1 MAYEEYLGKQE
12 VRTDRI
18 HETPLV
24 AMAATLD
31 RPLAEI
37 TPDGSLP
44 PLWHWFFFQ
53 TWVPASEIG
62 PDGHPRR
69 GGFMPP
75 VHDLPRRMF
84 AGARTQF
91 PGKLFVGDTIKRTLT
106 IKKIDEKQGST
117 GRLMFVSVH
126 MQIEGPRGVAITE
139 EQDIVYRGL
148 DAPAVKPADPAA
160 AAPSFPAGTFTRELV
175 ADPVMLFRYSALTA
189 NGHRI
194 HYDRS
199 YVMGEEGYPGLIV
212 HGPLQASLLVDHL
225 QRNRPG
231 RRIASFGFRAQRP
244 VFDIAPFRLVGQ
256 ETGGKAALSTQDP
269 AGNVCMKAEATIE

>member
-1 MAYEEYLGKQE
+1 VAYDDYIGKQE
-12 VRTDRI
+12 VRTDQI
-18 HETPLV
+18 HETPLLG
-24 AMAATLD
+24 MAATLD
-31 RPLAEI
+31 RPLTEI

-53 TWVPASEIG
+53 TWVPASQIG

-84 AGARTQF
+84 AGSRVRF
-91 PGKLFVGDTIKRTLT
+91 PGKLFVGDRITRTQTIQS
-106 IKKIDEKQGST
+106 IAEKTGST
-117 GRLMFVSVH
+117 GRLVFVTVRVE
-126 MQIEGPRGVAITE
+126 IAGPKGLAIVE

-148 DAPAVKPADPAA
+148 DAPAVKAAEPAAPAPTLPADA
-160 AAPSFPAGTFTRELV
+160 FVREMS

-212 HGPLQASLLVDHL
+212 HGPLLASLMIDHL
-225 QRNRPG
+225 QRHRPG
-231 RRIASFGFRAQRP
+231 REIAAFSFRGQRP

-256 ETGGKAALSTQDP
+256 ESGGKASLSTQDLSG
-269 AGNVCMKAEATIE
+269 AICMKAEASLA